1 MRAGIAH
8 DSHPQAGHEQAGR
21 RHAALVDVLVHEGR
35 PREERKRLAF
45 CARVEGRVISSTN
58 GPALGE
64 THVAVISDFHIVLVR
79 LPAREATPTRGAR
92 VVAIGPLFRARDGQR
107 EIQAFRFDAT

>member
-35 PREERKRLAF
+35 PPRGTQATGVLRTRRRTCDQLDQRTRA
-45 CARVEGRVISSTN
+45 
-58 GPALGE
+58 GE

-79 LPAREATPTRGAR
+79 LPDREATPTRGAR